1 MNRSKSIKT
10 IICAAALAIAMLAS
24 VPSFAV
30 SHLTQIWNPDATYT
44 STTSLLA
51 ITGNTNTR
59 VNSIADGN
67 LTASFSN
74 AQRIGAWGWAS
85 PPYTESASPRTL
97 YNNTSSLTITFD
109 KALTTFGLETE
120 SNMASV
126 YSFDMEF
133 YNGDTSIGS
142 INRVDISGNA
152 GARLL
157 AASSDVTFNKVVLT
171 TTAPT
176 GFGTAQL
183 RYKADS
189 PAAVPEASTLVGF
202 GSALAMA
209 GPGMIGWLRRRRA

>member
-1 MNRSKSIKT
+1 
-10 IICAAALAIAMLAS
+10 MLAS

-51 ITGNTNTR
+51 ITGDLDSE
-59 VNSIADGN
+59 VDSITDSN

-74 AQRIGAWGWAS
+74 TQYISAWGWAS
-85 PPYTESASPRTL
+85 PPYTESASPNVL
-97 YNNTSSLTITFD
+97 YNGASSLTITFD

-120 SNMASV
+120 SNRRNV

-142 INRVDISGNA
+142 INRVDISGDA

-157 AASSDVTFNKVVLT
+157 AASSDTAFNKVVVT
-171 TTAPT
+171 SVDTS

-209 GPGMIGWLRRRRA
+209 GPGLVGWLRRRRA